1 MPENRLYSDAAHRC
15 SDIITEAA
23 LAGFTGWWIAIRMSD
38 GGWDKSLYETRR
50 VAIEHQFY
58 EQFCCYVCVP
68 PGGMTPKEAQN
79 FLDYNRNL
87 YDAGFRMPDPE
98 IEVPLMPLL
107 KKDQQ
112 RQINAL
118 TKKRN

>member
-1 MPENRLYSDAAHRC
+1 MPEKIYSYAAHRC
-15 SDIITEAA
+15 SEIITLAA
-23 LAGFTGWWIAIRMSD
+23 LTGNAGRWVAIRMSD
-38 GGWDKSLYETRR
+38 GGWDGTLYDSRPD
-50 VAIEHQFY
+50 AIRHQFY
-58 EQFCCYVCVP
+58 EQFCCYVMVP
-68 PGGMTPKEAQN
+68 PSGMTPKEADA
-79 FLDYNRNL
+79 FISYNRNL

-118 TKKRN
+118 TKKRK